1 MHTDYIVAGI
11 LVWRFFMVHARYADL
26 KNGAIEW
33 SDHNPF
39 IIQPIVCSVI
49 ALLLLLMSEYR
60 TAAVLILWAVG
71 ELCYAARF
79 IRLKRTRQL
88 QNNSEMHNCSNQNA
102 ESIQL
107 SESNIIDSSEND
119 SFDNTKGHGKASAE
133 HAPPAGRGEAPRP

>member
-60 TAAVLILWAVG
+60 TAAVLIFWAVG
-71 ELCYAARF
+71 ELCYAVRF
-79 IRLKRTRQL
+79 TRLKQTRHL
-88 QNNSEMHNCSNQNA
+88 QNNPEKHNYSNQNT
-102 ESIQL
+102 ESIHL
-107 SESNIIDSSEND
+107 SESNFIDSSEND
-119 SFDNTKGHGKASAE
+119 SFDNSRDHGEGSAE
-133 HAPPAGRGEAPRP
+133 HE